1 MAEESTDSLL
11 LIPEKNEM
19 DSLNIGKNSAEYS
32 DSVNEGDSTDSPHE
46 TASTGIC
53 HKRDDSRSNSTE
65 KLKSANRKKVPHY
78 LRASTGSCHDLCK
91 HGRKHEFEE
100 KARTPL
106 RIRIAKMSPTEQ
118 NGVGKKNSPGLQ
130 PSPDIKFVSPKLKPS
145 LDHVPV
151 SSRKNASSG
160 NKIPLTKHKISP
172 GKKTPPT
179 PDPPE
184 VIKRKTLWPSRN
196 LEVTIEHGSL
206 SDSEMLTTEKK
217 TGCLTKKHSAVH
229 LKSVKDKMISPTDS
243 LDGINGTLRRNSDF
257 TPVKR
262 ATEMKTYAQKEP
274 TPLIPNSFPK
284 ISLSKTIST
293 PSRKARNLAP
303 FPNNQNKILRTNA
316 KTSIN
321 EQVSGK
327 TLHVIKTRSN
337 AKAPPLSTHIKD
349 VDRGTHKFVLDKNK
363 LDKTGKAPSLTQNA
377 NKTPRKSRMIV
388 SDDKYRSP
396 VKLKFKSGKVADIQS
411 DNNTPRRLKFRRAR
425 INTTNV
431 GISSVKVVLKH
442 QDVQGRK
449 DAQGLFNNVIEET
462 ISKLVESRKSKV
474 KALVGAFETVI
485 SLQDGKPSSHTVKLS
500 GD

>member
-11 LIPEKNEM
+11 LTPEKNEM

-32 DSVNEGDSTDSPHE
+32 DSLNEGDSTDFPHDR
-46 TASTGIC
+46 ASTGIC
-53 HKRDDSRSNSTE
+53 NKGDDSRSNSTE
-65 KLKSANRKKVPHY
+65 KLESANRKKVPHY

-100 KARTPL
+100 KVRIPL
-106 RIRIAKMSPTEQ
+106 RIRIAKMSPTGQ

-130 PSPDIKFVSPKLKPS
+130 PSPDIKLVSPKLKPS
-145 LDHVPV
+145 LDRIPV

-172 GKKTPPT
+172 WKKTPS

-184 VIKRKTLWPSRN
+184 VIKRETSLPNRN
-196 LEVTIEHGSL
+196 FEVPIEHGSL
-206 SDSEMLTTEKK
+206 SDGEMSTTEKK
-217 TGCLTKKHSAVH
+217 TGSLTKKHSTVH
-229 LKSVKDKMISPTDS
+229 LKSVKDKMKSPSDS
-243 LDGINGTLRRNSDF
+243 TDGIYGRLRRNSDV

-262 ATEMKTYAQKEP
+262 ATEMKTSAQKAKA
-274 TPLIPNSFPK
+274 PLSSNSFPK
-284 ISLSKTIST
+284 NSLSKTIST

-303 FPNNQNKILRTNA
+303 LPNQQNEIHRTNA

-349 VDRGTHKFVLDKNK
+349 ADRATHKFVLDKNK
-363 LDKTGKAPSLTQNA
+363 LVKTGKAPSLTQNA
-377 NKTPRKSRMIV
+377 NKTLRKSRMIV

-396 VKLKFKSGKVADIQS
+396 VKLKFKSGKVVDIQS
-411 DNNTPRRLKFRRAR
+411 DNNTPRRLKFKRAR

-442 QDVQGRK
+442 RDVQGRK
-449 DAQGLFNNVIEET
+449 DAQGLLNNVIEET
-462 ISKLVESRKSKV
+462 ASKLVESRKSKV